1 MVLQITYQIRFP
13 VGGNFNSDPKYL
25 FIKALYQSIKKVIC
39 MNKEN
44 KCIDCPFQSKCLYYF
59 LSGENFTNYPAIL
72 VDRMSLEKKQIDK
85 NESINLTFY
94 LIGVASQYIGFIR
107 EYFDITSELVGV
119 FFQKHLIKQEFIDDV
134 ETYNGI
140 ITYNGLIP
148 NLEEITK
155 AINYY
160 NDKYNCNYPFPKI
173 EMISQGAYIRD
184 FNQYQIN
191 SRHFNLN
198 GYKMVVK
205 VEKYPQIFMQIG
217 IGKNAILGGGKSH
230 AN

>member
-13 VGGNFNSDPKYL
+13 IGGNFNSDPKYL

-39 MNKEN
+39 MNKEGSCN
-44 KCIDCPFQSKCLYYF
+44 SCPFKERCLYYF

-85 NESINLTFY
+85 NETINLTFY
-94 LIGVASQYIGFIR
+94 LIGVACEYIGFIR
-107 EYFDITSELVGV
+107 EYFDITSELVGI
-119 FFQKHLIKQEFIDDV
+119 FFQKHLVKQEYLDDTK
-134 ETYNGI
+134 TYNGI
-140 ITYNGLIP
+140 LTYSGLIT
-148 NLEEITK
+148 NIDEINQT
-155 AINYY
+155 IIYY
-160 NDKYNCNYPFPKI
+160 NDKYNCNYPFPNV

-191 SRHFNLN
+191 HHHFNIK
-198 GYKMVVK
+198 GYKMVVN
-205 VEKYPQIFMQIG
+205 VENYPEILLQIG
-217 IGKNAILGGGKSH
+217 IGKNAILGGGKSR